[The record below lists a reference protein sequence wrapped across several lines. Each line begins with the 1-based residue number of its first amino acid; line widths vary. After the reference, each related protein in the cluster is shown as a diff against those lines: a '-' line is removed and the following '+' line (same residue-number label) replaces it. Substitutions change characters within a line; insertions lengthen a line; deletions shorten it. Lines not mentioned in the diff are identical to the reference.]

1 MGAIPGPA
9 IDKGGHRAYQIN
21 FFTVVAY
28 WRRPLLTHAES
39 RRILR
44 SIIAQVRRAYPF
56 QIEAGVLLPEHLRC
70 IWILP
75 PGDADFLKRWGLI
88 KAGFSKQACALF
100 RQEAWINPSKARHR
114 ESTLW
119 MSSIGR
125 IGTAHPQR
133 VYRIPVRVGG
143 SNLKSR
149 ESPASQHTD

>member
-1 MGAIPGPA
+1 VPSPA
-9 IDKGGHRAYQIN
+9 PLWEGGHRPPNKLFHGGHLLAKTLADACREQ
-21 FFTVVAY
+21 ADLAEHH
-28 WRRPLLTHAES
+28 RPSAQ
-39 RRILR
+39 
-44 SIIAQVRRAYPF
+44 SIPVPNRGEGFIAGAPPLYM
-56 QIEAGVLLPEHLRC
+56 A
-70 IWILP
+70 LP

>member
-1 MGAIPGPA
+1 VGAITGPA
-9 IDKGGHRAYQIN
+9 IGRVGIAHQIN
-21 FFTVVAY
+21 FFMVVTY

-44 SIIAQVRRAYPF
+44 SIIAQVRRAYSF
-56 QIEAGVLLPEHLRC
+56 QIETGVLLPEHLRC
-70 IWILP
+70 IWTLP
-75 PGDADFLKRWGLI
+75 PGDANFLKRWGLI
-88 KAGFSKQACALF
+88 KVGFFKQTRALF

-143 SNLKSR
+143 SNLKFR
-149 ESPASQHTD
+149 ESPPIQRTD

>member
-1 MGAIPGPA
+1 VIAITGPA
-9 IDKGGHRAYQIN
+9 IGRVGIAHQTN
-21 FFTVVAY
+21 FFTVVTY

-70 IWILP
+70 IWTLP

-100 RQEAWINPSKARHR
+100 RQEAWINSSKARHR

-119 MSSIGR
+119 MSSIGS

-133 VYRIPVRVGG
+133 VYRIPIRVGG
-143 SNLKSR
+143 SNLKFR
-149 ESPASQHTD
+149 ESPPIQRTD